1 MRFASRIWKA
11 LGPDRHL
18 MGWSVFL
25 GLIFTSLGIIP
36 PLLVR
41 EMIRWV
47 RDPTLAGSFWL
58 LGSAV
63 ATVYLLRGCTR
74 YLYGLCSHIAAY
86 RTLHRLSMR
95 VYKHLQQMSPSYLNR
110 HHSGNLVART
120 IGDVEAIEDYIAH
133 GIPESMLAVV
143 IPATLTTVLFWIDW
157 KLALIALA
165 PLPMIALLVYLIT
178 SKTYNAWRGAR
189 SRFAEVSARIQDHL
203 SGLVVIQSF
212 VREAHMAKQIQ
223 SNSQAYRDDIIYAN
237 KWSLI
242 PAGVIEAASGAGLVL
257 IIWAGAWMHPL
268 QQGQTGL
275 RIDVADLVVLLMYLG
290 QIVLP
295 FLRLANLTENLQ
307 KATASAERVFEL
319 LDTPSNIVDPP
330 APLTPPTSRR
340 DIEFVDVTFGYGPE
354 ESVLQKVS
362 FHIEDGETVALVGI
376 TGVGKSTA
384 CHLILRM
391 FDVTAGAV
399 RISGV
404 DVRQLSLQWLR
415 EHVGLVSQDVFLFSG
430 TIRENVLLGKPG
442 ADEEDLYQACRAA
455 HADEFIRSFPSGYDT
470 LVGERGVRL
479 SGGQKQR
486 LAIARALLKDAPIL
500 VLDEATSAVDTTTE
514 FQIKE
519 ALAQATQ
526 GRTVLLV
533 AHRRTTIQTADRIL
547 VLEQGRITESGTY
560 QELVSKGG
568 PFSQF
573 FRMNQDTLT

>member
-1 MRFASRIWKA
+1 M
-11 LGPDRHL
+11 
-18 MGWSVFL
+18 
-25 GLIFTSLGIIP
+25 
-36 PLLVR
+36 
-41 EMIRWV
+41 
-47 RDPTLAGSFWL
+47 
-58 LGSAV
+58 
-63 ATVYLLRGCTR
+63 
-74 YLYGLCSHIAAY
+74 
-86 RTLHRLSMR
+86 
-95 VYKHLQQMSPSYLNR
+95 
-110 HHSGNLVART
+110 
-120 IGDVEAIEDYIAH
+120 
-133 GIPESMLAVV
+133 
-143 IPATLTTVLFWIDW
+143 
-157 KLALIALA
+157 
-165 PLPMIALLVYLIT
+165 
-178 SKTYNAWRGAR
+178 
-189 SRFAEVSARIQDHL
+189 
-203 SGLVVIQSF
+203 
-212 VREAHMAKQIQ
+212 
-223 SNSQAYRDDIIYAN
+223 
-237 KWSLI
+237 
-242 PAGVIEAASGAGLVL
+242 
-257 IIWAGAWMHPL
+257 
-268 QQGQTGL
+268 
-275 RIDVADLVVLLMYLG
+275 
-290 QIVLP
+290 
-295 FLRLANLTENLQ
+295 
-307 KATASAERVFEL
+307 
-319 LDTPSNIVDPP
+319 LDTLSNIVNPP
-330 APLTPPTSRR
+330 APLAPPTSRH

-354 ESVLQKVS
+354 ESVLQEVS

-442 ADEEDLYQACRAA
+442 AEEEDLYQACRAA

-479 SGGQKQR
+479 SGGQKQC

-560 QELVSKGG
+560 QELVSNGG

-573 FRMNQDTLT
+573 FRMNQDTLA